1 MSVITDV
8 VAMRELV
15 EDSATLKLLRAR
27 NAPVIL
33 SIIGN
38 RFDESHR
45 TIPVQE
51 FEGLVEA
58 DLAEISFRLGLS
70 FERSA
75 HDYCEDWRQD
85 GYLVRR
91 PLERGRQEVFEP
103 SPDAMAA
110 LAFTRGL
117 REPRRVATESR
128 LATIVDRI
136 GTLALAIDANVER
149 RTQDL
154 LRKREE
160 LDAELRELEAGHV
173 ETMDEDRAVEAAL
186 EIIALAEEVP
196 LDFGRVR
203 QDFEEINA
211 SLYETILNDT
221 EESEDILDDIFAG
234 VDRISSSPSGTSF
247 RAFYELLGDVNRSET
262 LEDET
267 RAILEHPLAGRLTLA
282 QRIFLRDL
290 MRILRQRS
298 EEVDDVRTAFAR
310 GLRRFVQNRN
320 YQQDRILK
328 RSIDHSLALARQLV
342 AKVGLRA
349 DVGQSLDLSGVSIK
363 PVSGLGLRNP
373 LESRSAELVVAEGEE
388 PAISYEMVR
397 SIARQ
402 SEIDF
407 AELAGNVNRC
417 LAAREAMRGEQE
429 GASGDDERE
438 WRRWVSV
445 GDVLHS
451 FPATQGVASVV
462 GLMAL
467 ALEQG
472 ELGDGT
478 EMIAW
483 TTQEGVRRQ
492 AHIGQLRF
500 YEEVVPV

>member
-1 MSVITDV
+1 MSVITDF
-8 VAMRELV
+8 AGMRGLTE
-15 EDSATLKLLRAR
+15 ESAALKLLRAR
-27 NAPVIL
+27 NAPAIL
-33 SIIGN
+33 AIIGN
-38 RFDESHR
+38 RFDEAHR
-45 TIPVQE
+45 IIAVPE
-51 FEGLVEA
+51 FEGFVEA
-58 DLAEISFRLGLS
+58 DLAEISQRLDVP

-75 HDYCEDWRQD
+75 HDYCEDWRKD

-91 PLERGRQEVFEP
+91 VLDQGRQEGYEP
-103 SPDAMAA
+103 SPDAMVA
-110 LAFTRGL
+110 LAFVRGL

-149 RTQDL
+149 RSQEL

-160 LDAELRELEAGHV
+160 IDRELRELELGRV
-173 ETMDEDRAVEAAL
+173 ETMDEDRAVEAVL

-203 QDFEEINA
+203 QDLEEINA
-211 SLYETILNDT
+211 SLYETIIN
-221 EESEDILDDIFAG
+221 EAEGSEDILDDVFAG

-267 RAILEHPLAGRLTLA
+267 RAILEHPLAEHLTPA

-290 MRILRQRS
+290 MRILRRRS

-328 RSIDHSLALARQLV
+328 RSIDHALALARQLV
-342 AKVGLRA
+342 ESAGLRA
-349 DVGQSLDLSGVSIK
+349 DVSQSLDLSGVSMK
-363 PVSGLGLRNP
+363 PVSALGLRNP
-373 LESRSAELVVAEGEE
+373 MESRSAEVVEASGEE
-388 PAISYEMVR
+388 SSVSYEVIR
-397 SIARQ
+397 EIARQ

-407 AELAGNVNRC
+407 VELADNVNRC
-417 LAAREAMRGEQE
+417 LEERAAMHEV
-429 GASGDDERE
+429 GADAVEVERE
-438 WRRWVSV
+438 PVRWVSV
-445 GDVLHS
+445 GDVLGS
-451 FPATQGVASVV
+451 FPATQGVASVI
-462 GLMAL
+462 GLMTL

-478 EMIAW
+478 EEIAW
-483 TTQEGVRRQ
+483 SSRSGVERR
-492 AHIGQLRF
+492 ASIGQLRF
-500 YEEVVPV
+500 YEEVTPL